1 MMSSLKTRNILIV
14 LVIGYLI
21 SFGFLSYRALNLQ
34 FNGELIALLPDD
46 NNHLSTYKKLEQLN
60 STEGG
65 FSLVIHSVNDE
76 PVIEPAHTIRDTLLK
91 LTANG
96 KRIFRGAELE
106 NDLYDIRES
115 ALFLMTGDELDR
127 LYMEVDEYVTQKKL
141 EANPLFVDFE
151 EESTDED
158 ANLQLGALSSVLL
171 EEVANTRRYKIN
183 EDSTVISMLF
193 LPDFPKSDYT
203 NVEQTY
209 QLLLQKK
216 IEIQQN
222 HSGLELFWGGSY
234 VDHYHKI
241 NDVQASIT
249 KALVIGILSLIGFL
263 VAYMILIN
271 RKSGYKARY
280 IILDLILMFFVLF
293 SGFIISIGLSSFLF
307 NEINVFTGIIFS
319 ILFGI
324 NLDYILHLYS
334 ANKQHPP
341 NLTSIQSLLSSY
353 LFSTRPILLSC
364 LTTGLAIMSLI
375 FAEFEGFI
383 QFGIIF
389 FINILVNLF
398 STYLFLL
405 FSPSVS
411 KRTADSQETV
421 NLLEGSLPELSRRTR
436 SVAIPFFL
444 IMIVVGSFF
453 GSQSLSFN
461 FNFSDLEPDS
471 GPSAFDSLSSETEEG
486 GGYHEP
492 SYFITD
498 NIQQSKD
505 LFFEISEGIGSEY
518 KDIERV
524 ESFSTRY
531 PVNELELGI
540 KSRKVE
546 AIQQLLTK
554 NEEFLVNLDS
564 EEQEVIDIVENTIP
578 PTIEGLPKYIKN
590 RFFYKDGSMAP
601 LVIIYPAMS
610 LSNGQ
615 TSIQFRKSSGSISI
629 DSGETFYAASTSII
643 ASSILELLIRES
655 TFLFLAPL
663 LTIFGILLVYYRS
676 LLQALVAATPLLL
689 TVGMLLTIR
698 SIFPF
703 DINLYNVI
711 VFPIIIGVGAD
722 NGIHL
727 VDSWIKNN
735 SGFLP
740 YFLSE
745 RFPVLGAC
753 SVTTILG
760 FIGLLFIDHP
770 GMESVGVLAIAGIA
784 TTLLATYF
792 TALLFQTYV
801 LKK

>member
-1 MMSSLKTRNILIV
+1 MMSSVNTRNILIG
-14 LVIGYLI
+14 LIIGYLI

-46 NNHLSTYKKLEQLN
+46 NNHLSTYEKLEQLN

-65 FSLVIHSVNDE
+65 FSLVIHSSDNE
-76 PVIEPAHTIRDTLLK
+76 PVIKPAHAIRDTLLK
-91 LTANG
+91 LEANG
-96 KRIFRGAELE
+96 KHIFRGAELE

-115 ALFLMTGDELDR
+115 ALFLMTEDELDQ
-127 LYMEVDEYVTQKKL
+127 LYEQVDEYVTQKKL
-141 EANPLFVDFE
+141 EANPLYVDF
-151 EESTDED
+151 DEGED
-158 ANLQLGALSSVLL
+158 DTEPELGFGALSSVLL

-216 IEIQQN
+216 SEIEQN
-222 HSGLELFWGGSY
+222 YAGLELFWGGSY

-241 NDVQASIT
+241 NDIQASIT

-271 RKSGYKARY
+271 RRSGYKARY
-280 IILDLILMFFVLF
+280 ILADLGLMFFVLF

-334 ANKQHPP
+334 ANKQYPP
-341 NLTSIQSLLSSY
+341 ALISVRRLLSSY

-405 FSPSVS
+405 FSPSVLKQAS
-411 KRTADSQETV
+411 AKQDSV
-421 NLLEGSLPELSRRTR
+421 SLLETTLPQLSRRTR
-436 SVAIPFFL
+436 SLVLPLFL
-444 IMIVVGSFF
+444 SVIIVGAFF
-453 GSQSLSFN
+453 GGQSLSFN
-461 FNFSDLEPDS
+461 FNFSDLEPES
-471 GPSAFDSLSSETEEG
+471 GSSAFDSFNSETEESS
-486 GGYHEP
+486 GYHEP

-498 NIQQSKD
+498 NTQQSKA
-505 LFFEISEGIGSEY
+505 LFHEINEGIGTKY

-531 PVNELELGI
+531 PANEKELNL
-540 KSRKVE
+540 KSDKVQ
-546 AIQQLLTK
+546 AIRQLVHK
-554 NEEFLVNLDS
+554 NEEFLVNLNS
-564 EEQEVIDIVENTIP
+564 EEKEVLEIVENTIP
-578 PTIEGLPKYIKN
+578 PTIEGLPNYIKN
-590 RFFYKDGSMAP
+590 RFFFKDGNMAP

-655 TFLFLAPL
+655 TFLFVAPL

-676 LLQALVAATPLLL
+676 FLPALLAAAPLLL
-689 TVGMLLTIR
+689 TIGMLLTIR
-698 SIFPF
+698 SFFPF

-722 NGIHL
+722 NGIHM

-745 RFPVLGAC
+745 RFPVLAAC
-753 SVTTILG
+753 SITTILG
-760 FIGLLFIDHP
+760 FVGLLFIDHP
-770 GMESVGVLAIAGIA
+770 GMESVGVLAIAGIT

-792 TALLFQTYV
+792 TALLLQTYV

>member
-1 MMSSLKTRNILIV
+1 MKTRNILIV
-14 LVIGYLI
+14 LVIGYLLA
-21 SFGFLSYRALNLQ
+21 FGFLSYRALNLQ
-34 FNGELIALLPDD
+34 FNGELIALLPED
-46 NNHLSTYKKLEQLN
+46 NNHLSTYEQLEQLN

-65 FSLVIHSVNDE
+65 FSLVIHSLDNE
-76 PVIEPAHTIRDTLLK
+76 PVIEPAHAIRDTLLK
-91 LTANG
+91 LEADG

-115 ALFLMTGDELDR
+115 ALFLMTEDELDQ
-127 LYMEVDEYVTQKKL
+127 LYEQVDEYVTQKKL
-141 EANPLFVDFE
+141 EANPLYVDF
-151 EESTDED
+151 DEGED
-158 ANLQLGALSSVLL
+158 DTEPELGFGALSSVLL

-216 IEIQQN
+216 TEIQQN
-222 HSGLELFWGGSY
+222 YAGLELFWGGSY

-241 NDVQASIT
+241 NDIQASIT

-271 RKSGYKARY
+271 RRSGYKARY
-280 IILDLILMFFVLF
+280 ILADLGLMFFVLF

-334 ANKQHPP
+334 ANKQYPP
-341 NLTSIQSLLSSY
+341 DLTSVLRLLSSY
-353 LFSTRPILLSC
+353 LSSTRPILLSC

-375 FAEFEGFI
+375 FAKFEGFI

-405 FSPSVS
+405 FSPSVLKQAS
-411 KRTADSQETV
+411 AKQDSV
-421 NLLEGSLPELSRRTR
+421 SLLETTLPQLSRRTR
-436 SVAIPFFL
+436 SLVLPLVFSVIITGA
-444 IMIVVGSFF
+444 FF
-453 GSQSLSFN
+453 GAHSLSFN

-471 GPSAFDSLSSETEEG
+471 GPSAFDSFNSETEES

-498 NIQQSKD
+498 NIQQSKA
-505 LFFEISEGIGSEY
+505 LFHEINEGIGTKY

-531 PVNELELGI
+531 PANEKELNL
-540 KSRKVE
+540 KSNKVQ
-546 AIQQLLTK
+546 AIRQLVHK
-554 NEEFLVNLDS
+554 NEEFLVNLNS
-564 EEQEVIDIVENTIP
+564 EEKEVLEIVENTIP
-578 PTIEGLPKYIKN
+578 PTIEGLPNYIKN
-590 RFFYKDGSMAP
+590 RFFFKDGNMAP

-655 TFLFLAPL
+655 TFLFVAPL

-676 LLQALVAATPLLL
+676 FLPALLAAAPLLL
-689 TVGMLLTIR
+689 TIGMLLTIR
-698 SIFPF
+698 SFFPF

-722 NGIHL
+722 NGIHM

-745 RFPVLGAC
+745 RFPVLAAC
-753 SVTTILG
+753 SITTILG
-760 FIGLLFIDHP
+760 FVGLMFIDHP
-770 GMESVGVLAIAGIA
+770 GMESVGVLAIAGIT

-792 TALLFQTYV
+792 TALLLQTYV

>member
-1 MMSSLKTRNILIV
+1 MKIRNILIV
-14 LVIGYLI
+14 IVIGYII
-21 SFGFLSYRALNLQ
+21 SFAYLLNRGMNLE

-46 NNHLSTYKKLEQLN
+46 NDHLSTYEKLEQLN

-65 FSLVIHSVNDE
+65 FSLIIHSVNDE
-76 PVIEPAHTIRDTLLK
+76 PVIESAHAIRDTLLELK
-91 LTANG
+91 NNG
-96 KRIFRGAELE
+96 QYIFRGAELE
-106 NDLYDIRES
+106 NDLFDIRKS
-115 ALFLMTGDELDR
+115 ALFLMTEDELDH
-127 LYMEVDEYVTQKKL
+127 LYKEIEDYVTQKKL
-141 EANPLFVDFE
+141 EANPLYVNF
-151 EESTDED
+151 DED
-158 ANLQLGALSSVLL
+158 EDDEEPNIELGGRSSVLL
-171 EEVANTRRYKIN
+171 EDVANTRRYKIN

-203 NVEQTY
+203 KVEQTY
-209 QLLLQKK
+209 QLLQQKK
-216 IEIQQN
+216 DEIQGN
-222 HSGLELFWGGSY
+222 YDGLELHWGGSY
-234 VDHYHKI
+234 VDHYNKI

-263 VAYMILIN
+263 IMYMIFIN
-271 RKSGYKARY
+271 RKSGYKAGY
-280 IILDLILMFFVLF
+280 IVIDLALMFFVLF

-334 ANKQHPP
+334 INKQYPP
-341 NLTSIQSLLSSY
+341 DTSSIGRIIKSY
-353 LFSTRPILLSC
+353 LSSTRPILLSC
-364 LTTGLAIMSLI
+364 LTTGLAVMSLI

-398 STYLFLL
+398 STYLFML

-411 KRTADSQETV
+411 RSTKASDEPVVLFNAGFSKISKSVRLV
-421 NLLEGSLPELSRRTR
+421 GLPL
-436 SVAIPFFL
+436 VIL
-444 IMIVVGSFF
+444 VVLVG
-453 GSQSLSFN
+453 GYAGAQSLSFN
-461 FNFSDLEPDS
+461 FNFSDLEPES
-471 GPSAFDSLSSETEEG
+471 GPTPVDALNSETQQS

-498 NIQQSKD
+498 NIQESKA
-505 LFFEISEGIGSEY
+505 LFFEINEGIGTRY

-531 PVNELELGI
+531 PSDDEEFNLKAQKVDAIKQLINE
-540 KSRKVE
+540 
-546 AIQQLLTK
+546 
-554 NEEFLVNLDS
+554 NEEFLENLDS
-564 EEQEVIDIVENTIP
+564 EEAEFIEIVRNTVP
-578 PTIEGLPKYIKN
+578 PTIQNLPKYIKN
-590 RFFYKDGSMAP
+590 RFFYKDGSIAP

-615 TSIQFRKSSGSISI
+615 TSIEFRKSSGSISI
-629 DSGETFYAASTSII
+629 DSGKTFYAASTSII

-655 TFLFLAPL
+655 TFLFVVPL
-663 LTIFGILLVYYRS
+663 LTIFGLLLVYYRS
-676 LLQALVAATPLLL
+676 FVRAFLAAAPLLL
-689 TVGMLLTIR
+689 TIGMLLSIR
-698 SIFPF
+698 SVFMF

-727 VDSWIKNN
+727 VDSLINN
-735 SGFLP
+735 RSEFIE

-745 RFPVLGAC
+745 RFPVLAAC
-753 SVTTILG
+753 SITTILG

-770 GMESVGVLAIAGIA
+770 GMESVGILAVTGVAV
-784 TTLLATYF
+784 TLLATYF
-792 TALLFQTYV
+792 TSLFVQTYL